1 MNEQEIRVKL
11 FDWLHEQDLLNGGV
25 FPRKQLESE
34 FIINGKIITL
44 IGPSGI
50 WIPAG
55 FSTPISITTT
65 ISGPYDDG
73 LTEDGVLNY
82 KYRGIDPNHRDN
94 IGLREAMR
102 QQIPLVYFRS
112 IKPGK
117 YVAVWPVFVI
127 EDIPSEFCI
136 RVAIDAVYSI
146 TGEISVPSFPVAS
159 NHEAKLG
166 VRKYITVVT
175 KQRLHQVI
183 FREFVLDAYDRKCT
197 LCNLQHTELLDAAH
211 IIADSELTGEPIVPN
226 GLALCKIHHAAYD
239 SNIIGISPDYLV
251 KVREDVLNEI
261 DGPMLKYGLQAMEGN
276 KMILPKH
283 KSDYPDRDRLDIRYK
298 RFLSA

>member
-1 MNEQEIRVKL
+1 MNEQEIRIKL
-11 FDWLHEQDLLNGGV
+11 FDWLHKQDLFNGGV

-34 FIINGKIITL
+34 FTFNGKIITL

-65 ISGPYDDG
+65 SSGPYDDG

-82 KYRGIDPNHRDN
+82 KYRGADPNHRDN
-94 IGLREAMR
+94 SGLREAMR
-102 QQIPLVYFRS
+102 QQIPLVYFQS

-117 YVAVWPVFVI
+117 YIAVWPVFVI
-127 EDIPSEFCI
+127 EDVPAELCV

-146 TGEISVPSFPVAS
+146 TGELNVPAFLTER
-159 NHEAKLG
+159 NHEEKLG
-166 VRKYITVVT
+166 VRKYITVLT
-175 KQRLHQVI
+175 KKRLHQI
-183 FREFVLDAYDRKCT
+183 AFREFVLDAYGRKCT
-197 LCNLQHTELLDAAH
+197 LCNLQHIELLDAAH
-211 IIADSELTGEPIVPN
+211 IIADSELKGEPIVPN

-239 SNIIGISPDYLV
+239 SDIIGISPDYLV
-251 KVREDVLNEI
+251 KVREDVLDEI

-276 KMILPKH
+276 KIRFPKN

-298 RFLSA
+298 QFLSA

>member
-1 MNEQEIRVKL
+1 MSEQEIRIKL
-11 FDWLHEQDLLNGGV
+11 FDWLHEQELLNGGV

-34 FIINGKIITL
+34 FTINGKIITL

-55 FSTPISITTT
+55 FSTPISITTI

-73 LTEDGVLNY
+73 LTENGVLNY
-82 KYRGIDPNHRDN
+82 KYRGTDNNHRDN

-102 QQIPLVYFRS
+102 QQIPLVYFQS

-127 EDIPSEFCI
+127 EDVPSELCV
-136 RVAIDAVYSI
+136 RVAIDAIYSI
-146 TGEISVPSFPVAS
+146 TGEINVPTFLAER
-159 NHEAKLG
+159 NNEAKLG
-166 VRKYITVVT
+166 VRKYITVLT
-175 KQRLHQVI
+175 KKRLHQVA
-183 FREFVLDAYDRKCT
+183 FREFVLDAYGHKCT
-197 LCNLQHTELLDAAH
+197 LCNLQHIELLDAAH
-211 IIADSELTGEPIVPN
+211 IIADSELQGEPIVSN

-239 SNIIGISPDYLV
+239 SDVIGISPDYLV
-251 KVREDVLNEI
+251 KVRKDILDEI

-276 KMILPKH
+276 KIRFPNN
-283 KSDYPDRDRLDIRYK
+283 KSDYPDRDKLDIRYN

>member
-1 MNEQEIRVKL
+1 MNEQEIRRKL

-25 FPRKQLESE
+25 FPRKQLESG
-34 FIINGKIITL
+34 FTINGKIITL

-55 FSTPISITTT
+55 FLTPISITTT
-65 ISGPYDDG
+65 ISGPYEDG

-82 KYRGIDPNHRDN
+82 KYRGFDLNHRDN
-94 IGLREAMR
+94 IGLKEAMR
-102 QQIPLVYFRS
+102 QRIPLVYFRS
-112 IKPGK
+112 IKPGR

-127 EDIPSEFCI
+127 EDVPSAFCF
-136 RVAIDAVYSI
+136 RVAIDAVYTI
-146 TGEISVPSFPVAS
+146 TGEINEPTFSVES
-159 NHEAKLG
+159 NHEARLG

-175 KQRLHQVI
+175 KKRLHQII

-197 LCNLQHTELLDAAH
+197 LCNLQHIELLDAAH
-211 IIADSELTGEPIVPN
+211 IIADSELKGEPIVPN

-239 SNIIGISPDYLV
+239 SDLIGISPDYLV
-251 KVREDVLNEI
+251 KIRGDVLEEI

-276 KMILPKH
+276 KIRIPKN

>member
-1 MNEQEIRVKL
+1 
-11 FDWLHEQDLLNGGV
+11 
-25 FPRKQLESE
+25 
-34 FIINGKIITL
+34 
-44 IGPSGI
+44 
-50 WIPAG
+50 
-55 FSTPISITTT
+55 
-65 ISGPYDDG
+65 
-73 LTEDGVLNY
+73 VLNY

-166 VRKYITVVT
+166 VRKYVTVVT